1 MRSIRADDHLA
12 GEPSPAHR
20 VVRLLPAASPPRE
33 DRAGDLTRDLVE
45 DRAGDRRRPCAGG
58 TTPPYDDAP
67 DAGAPRADAPHT
79 GAPCADA
86 GGRRA
91 VDDDV
96 SGAVGRL
103 LRTLTGERVAQA
115 AGLDPAFGEELA
127 GRVARFTLGGG
138 RRIRPRFL
146 WWALRG
152 CGAGDGPEAE
162 AALRLGAALELVQ
175 TCALVHDDVMDG
187 ARVRRGRPALHVDAA
202 ADLLAA
208 DPVPLGRAGT
218 GRVSAERRERAH
230 DFGTAVAILAGDL
243 ALAWADDLVADT
255 VLPPA
260 VAGRVRGIWRAMRT
274 EMVAGQYLEL
284 RGQADASRS
293 PDRAIRAACLKSA
306 LYSVER
312 PLALGAA
319 LAGADEATTRAL
331 CSAGRCVGMAFQ
343 LRDDLD
349 DLFADPDRTGKPLGG
364 DIREGK
370 PTYLVAVAHAR
381 AEAAGDHHALDVLDT
396 CVGRAD
402 LSDADLARV
411 RKAMVATGAKE
422 AVEAKVDQLT
432 AQGLRHLDSAAL
444 EPYAAGRLRELMRA
458 VAGTRSG
465 SGSGPGSGTGS
476 VRAEGAGPA
485 RALRLADGCGVTGR

>member
-20 VVRLLPAASPPRE
+20 VVRLLPAASSPRE
-33 DRAGDLTRDLVE
+33 GRAGNLAE
-45 DRAGDRRRPCAGG
+45 DPAGDRRRPGAGG
-58 TTPPYDDAP
+58 PTPSYDDAP
-67 DAGAPRADAPHT
+67 GAGAPYA
-79 GAPCADA
+79 GAPCAGA

-96 SGAVGRL
+96 AGAVGRL
-103 LRTLTGERVAQA
+103 LGTLTAERAAQA
-115 AGLDPAFGEELA
+115 AGLDPGFGEDLA

-152 CGAGDGPEAE
+152 CGAGDGSQVE

-187 ARVRRGRPALHVDAA
+187 ARMRRGRPALHVDVAT
-202 ADLLAA
+202 DLLAA
-208 DPVPLGRAGT
+208 DPVPIGRAGT
-218 GRVSAERRERAH
+218 GQVSPERRERAH

-284 RGQADASRS
+284 RGQADVSRS

-319 LAGADEATTRAL
+319 LAGADEATTRAV
-331 CSAGRCVGMAFQ
+331 CSAGRSVGMAFQ
-343 LRDDLD
+343 LRDDLE

-402 LSDADLARV
+402 LSGADLARV
-411 RKAMVATGAKE
+411 RKVMVATGAKDT
-422 AVEAKVDQLT
+422 VEAKIDQLT
-432 AQGLRHLDSAAL
+432 SQGLRHLDSAAL

-458 VAGTRSG
+458 VTGTR
-465 SGSGPGSGTGS
+465 SGPGSGAGTGPA
-476 VRAEGAGPA
+476 RADGTGPARSEGTGPA